1 MRVGRRTTAAAR
13 SPPAPTPTADSPAA
27 TATRVTC
34 SMRGRAAAPR
44 SPAVRAA
51 MLSRFRR
58 LQTIFLKQVSR
69 FCSRGCDPAQRP
81 YAARFSLQSGL
92 RVPKVPA
99 TIVRTGGE
107 SAPCSGAFGQTCD
120 FVCDDGEL
128 DRLRTSSLPG
138 LRSHTDAPPC
148 SRLHSGRCG
157 DVPAG
162 RLVLRLVGGRRRQ
175 RRAPQTHAG

>member
-13 SPPAPTPTADSPAA
+13 SPRAPTPTADSPAA
-27 TATRVTC
+27 TATRATC
-34 SMRGRAAAPR
+34 STRGRAAAPR

-81 YAARFSLQSGL
+81 YAARSSPQSGVH
-92 RVPKVPA
+92 VPKVPGMV
-99 TIVRTGGE
+99 VRTGGE

-120 FVCDDGEL
+120 FVCDDGEHSTTAVL
-128 DRLRTSSLPG
+128 TIFLPSQLG
-138 LRSHTDAPPC
+138 WALTPTP
-148 SRLHSGRCG
+148 
-157 DVPAG
+157 
-162 RLVLRLVGGRRRQ
+162 
-175 RRAPQTHAG
+175 RRAAGYTAVGVATCQQVRFFD

>member
-13 SPPAPTPTADSPAA
+13 SPRAPTPTADSPAA
-27 TATRVTC
+27 TATRATC
-34 SMRGRAAAPR
+34 STRGRAAAPR

-81 YAARFSLQSGL
+81 YAARFSPQSGV

-99 TIVRTGGE
+99 MVVRTGGE

-128 DRLRTSSLPG
+128 DRGPDDLSPIPAG
-138 LRSHTDAPPC
+138 MGSHTDAPPC
-148 SRLHSGRCG
+148 SRLH
-157 DVPAG
+157 
-162 RLVLRLVGGRRRQ
+162 GGRRGDLS
-175 RRAPQTHAG
+175 AGKIFD

>member
-13 SPPAPTPTADSPAA
+13 SPRAPTPTADSPAA

-81 YAARFSLQSGL
+81 YAARFSPQSGV

-99 TIVRTGGE
+99 MIVRTGGE

-120 FVCDDGEL
+120 FVCDDGEH
-128 DRLRTSSLPG
+128 DRGPDDLSPI
-138 LRSHTDAPPC
+138 
-148 SRLHSGRCG
+148 
-157 DVPAG
+157 PAG
-162 RLVLRLVGGRRRQ
+162 MDSHRRPAVLQATRRSA
-175 RRAPQTHAG
+175 RRPVSR